1 MSSELEVLEKI
12 WENEGESSIK
22 LISNQTR
29 FGLDYVRYI
38 CNSLIRK
45 GQVKS
50 TGKRGWYK
58 ITAKGEKD
66 LTLRGV
72 IKTEVSRRV
81 GGIKKVILP
90 WSRKLLMPKPP
101 KIELKSKL
109 LPFEERKLKLGKRI
123 EKAASFLRRV

>member
-12 WENEGESSIK
+12 WENDRKTSIK
-22 LISNQTR
+22 LISNQTG
-29 FGLDYVRYI
+29 FGLDYIRYI
-38 CNSLIRK
+38 CNSLTRK
-45 GQVKS
+45 GLIKS
-50 TGKRGWYK
+50 IGKRGWYK

-66 LTLRGV
+66 LRERGV

-101 KIELKSKL
+101 RIELKSKL
-109 LPFEERKLKLGKRI
+109 LPFEEKKLKLGKRI